1 MYEEEKQSKD
11 LSSKIFK
18 NAVFADSMLEAKLL
32 PELHSDLVPTLSNLK
47 SDDLSRHI
55 PKEIRAK
62 QKKKRCCKQES
73 GYGGGKPFWM
83 GRTKKKERERKG
95 LMEWN
100 FNGIFGFLFGVK
112 MSVEES

>member
-55 PKEIRAK
+55 PREIRAK
-62 QKKKRCCKQES
+62 QKQKYVVNKNLGMAGGSLFEWEERRRKR
-73 GYGGGKPFWM
+73 GKGM
-83 GRTKKKERERKG
+83 D
-95 LMEWN
+95 
-100 FNGIFGFLFGVK
+100 
-112 MSVEES
+112 